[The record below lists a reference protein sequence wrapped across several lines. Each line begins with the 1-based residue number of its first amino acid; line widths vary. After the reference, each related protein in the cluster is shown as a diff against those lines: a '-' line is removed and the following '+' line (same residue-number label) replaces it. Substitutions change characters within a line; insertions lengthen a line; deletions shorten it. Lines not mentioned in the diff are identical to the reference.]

1 MSSRLLLIAAV
12 CVLLAAAGCNG
23 SFVLMPPP
31 AYVSTDGYARF
42 SDHYFQRVG
51 ASPEVN
57 IFYATD
63 RAPAVSDQEAC
74 EYAAARGNQLRLG
87 TARVVIG
94 DADWSMPE
102 LMARSFDGEKIR
114 VRCQTVDELGSLY
127 STIPPT
133 SVPGL
138 TAYYSN
144 NRNDPIRQ
152 GSNDFAAL
160 IDQELERTGTSDI
173 YILVTGLS
181 TTFHHGIEHA
191 AALHHYLGHG
201 GLMLAYPWPT
211 RSTPIAVNKDR
222 LSGRISARAL
232 RELVLFLAEETQVRR
247 INFIGYSA
255 GAEVLSLALYQL
267 RLASS
272 DWPAD
277 EIAERLKIGQVV
289 LAAPDIDYT
298 EFRNMLLDNL
308 VDVAEHFTIYVNA
321 DDKVLRYSHIFS
333 TGAARLGRAQD
344 VVSDVEKALY
354 RQEEHLTFIDP
365 SNGEKVLGESDSR
378 GHSYWFENP
387 WVSSDVMIAVTAGLD
402 PAERGLVRS
411 GTEVAWG
418 FPDDYVERTE
428 RLFRKLPQNS
438 ELGGQTAR

>member
-1 MSSRLLLIAAV
+1 MAAMAAV
-12 CVLLAAAGCNG
+12 GFSLAVVGCNG
-23 SFVLMPPP
+23 PFVLMPPP
-31 AYVSTDGYARF
+31 AYVNTDGYARF
-42 SDHYFQRVG
+42 TDNYYQRVD
-51 ASPEVN
+51 ASPEVR

-63 RAPAVSDQEAC
+63 RAPGVSAEGAC

-87 TARVVIG
+87 TAQVVIG

-102 LMARSFDGEKIR
+102 LMARSSDGEKIR
-114 VRCQTVDELGSLY
+114 VRCQSVDELGSLY

-133 SVPGL
+133 SVQGL

-144 NRNDPIRQ
+144 NHNDPIRQ
-152 GSNDFAAL
+152 GSRAFAEL
-160 IDQELERTGTSDI
+160 IDQELKRTGTQDI

-191 AALHHYLGHG
+191 AALRHYLGHG

-222 LSGRISARAL
+222 LSGRISARSL
-232 RELVLFLAEETQVRR
+232 RKLVLFLAEETQVRR

-308 VDVAEHFTIYVNA
+308 VDVADHFTIYVNA
-321 DDKVLRYSHIFS
+321 DDNVLRYSQVFS
-333 TGAARLGRAQD
+333 TGAARLGRAQS
-344 VVSDVEKALY
+344 VVSDVEKVLF
-354 RQEEHLTFIDP
+354 RQQEQLTFIDP
-365 SNGEKVLGESDSR
+365 SNGEKVLGQSDSR

-387 WVSSDVMIAVTAGLD
+387 WVSSDVMIALTAGLA
-402 PAERGLVRS
+402 PSERGLVRS
-411 GTEVAWG
+411 GTRVTWG
-418 FPDDYVERTE
+418 FPDDYAERTE
-428 RLFRKLPQNS
+428 RLFRGLAEHS
-438 ELGGQTAR
+438 EADWQSPAH